1 MPKVS
6 YAVKLEPRLVQNV
19 KRFCHEHG
27 VKQGFFVDK
36 ALKDSLE
43 KEEMLE
49 DLRELKLGR
58 GEEENAVSFEEYLK
72 RRKVD
77 HG

>member
-6 YAVKLEPRLVQNV
+6 YAVKLEPRLVQNM
-19 KRFCHEHG
+19 KHFCHNHG
-27 VKQGFFVDK
+27 IKQGFFVEK

-43 KEEMLE
+43 KEEILE

-58 GEEENAVSFEEYLK
+58 SEEKNAVNFEKYLK
-72 RRKVD
+72 DRKASDV
-77 HG
+77 